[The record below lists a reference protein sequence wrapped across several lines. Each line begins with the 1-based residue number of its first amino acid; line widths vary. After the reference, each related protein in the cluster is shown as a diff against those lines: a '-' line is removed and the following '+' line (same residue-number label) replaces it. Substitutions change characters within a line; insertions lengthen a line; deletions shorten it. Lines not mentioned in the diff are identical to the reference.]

1 MWLAVSLRR
10 PDALRVAPYVQA
22 LLRLTGRAV
31 GVPAT
36 VLSLLTGV
44 GLVYAGEFS
53 WLRSTWILAA
63 LALYSI
69 AGAVW
74 HWGLIPLRVRM
85 GLLAAAREAGLPGD
99 VGPGG
104 LVDTTDA
111 DAEYGRLARRWL
123 RVKGVILALLAAILA
138 LMVWKPVFP

>member
-1 MWLAVSLRR
+1 M
-10 PDALRVAPYVQA
+10 APYVQA

-123 RVKGVILALLAAILA
+123 RVNGVILALLAAILA